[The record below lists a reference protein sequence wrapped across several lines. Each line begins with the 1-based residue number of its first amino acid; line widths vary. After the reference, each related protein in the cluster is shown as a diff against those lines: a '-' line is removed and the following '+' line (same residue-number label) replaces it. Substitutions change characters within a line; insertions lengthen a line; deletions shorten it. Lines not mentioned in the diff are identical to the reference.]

1 MKSRLNKSLTIASVQ
16 MPVSKKKTE
25 NLKIMEN
32 YLKHISNLFPN
43 VNIVVF
49 PELSPTSIGSEPH
62 DEAEKIPGSL
72 TSTFSSWSKKYN
84 IWLIPGS
91 IYELFNGKVYNSTP
105 VFSPD
110 GSLVGVY
117 KKRYPWSPYEKT
129 ESGSQ
134 PFVFKIKNFGI
145 VGIMICYDLWFPEVA
160 RDLTNL
166 GAELIIV
173 PTMTTT
179 GDRNQEKI
187 LSRATAITQQCYLV
201 SCNGVGFGGVGGSHI
216 IDPEGLVLQE
226 NGEGPCIQ
234 TSVIDFEHVQ
244 KIREIGTAG
253 VTTPHKA
260 FKNNKQSFK
269 VYNK

>member
-1 MKSRLNKSLTIASVQ
+1 
-16 MPVSKKKTE
+16 
-25 NLKIMEN
+25 
-32 YLKHISNLFPN
+32 
-43 VNIVVF
+43 
-49 PELSPTSIGSEPH
+49 
-62 DEAEKIPGSL
+62 
-72 TSTFSSWSKKYN
+72 
-84 IWLIPGS
+84 
-91 IYELFNGKVYNSTP
+91 
-105 VFSPD
+105 
-110 GSLVGVY
+110 
-117 KKRYPWSPYEKT
+117 
-129 ESGSQ
+129 
-134 PFVFKIKNFGI
+134 
-145 VGIMICYDLWFPEVA
+145 MICYDLWFPEVA

-166 GAELIIV
+166 GAELIII

-234 TSVIDFEHVQ
+234 TSVIDFEHVH

>member
-1 MKSRLNKSLTIASVQ
+1 
-16 MPVSKKKTE
+16 
-25 NLKIMEN
+25 
-32 YLKHISNLFPN
+32 
-43 VNIVVF
+43 
-49 PELSPTSIGSEPH
+49 
-62 DEAEKIPGSL
+62 
-72 TSTFSSWSKKYN
+72 
-84 IWLIPGS
+84 
-91 IYELFNGKVYNSTP
+91 
-105 VFSPD
+105 
-110 GSLVGVY
+110 
-117 KKRYPWSPYEKT
+117 
-129 ESGSQ
+129 
-134 PFVFKIKNFGI
+134 
-145 VGIMICYDLWFPEVA
+145 MICYDLWFPEVA

-187 LSRATAITQQCYLV
+187 LSRATAISQQCYLV

-216 IDPEGLVLQE
+216 IDPEGLILQK

-244 KIREIGTAG
+244 KIREMGTAG

-269 VYNK
+269 VYSK